1 MRTVILVQ
9 ARVGSTR
16 LPAKVLAAIDGRPM
30 IWHVMQRC
38 RAAYRAD
45 EVVLCTGMSNGN
57 EELAM
62 LARRHGWAL
71 YRGSEEALSLL
82 ADAAMACRAELV
94 VRVTADCPLMDP
106 AVIDGAIAS
115 FPARRATAGLD
126 LLYTTP
132 GWPDGLDVE
141 VMDADALILAKGEAR
156 ELGDR
161 EHVTTW
167 LRRYAVAV
175 AFRGGS
181 SRTIPRPTRMAMDA
195 SRFANSAGARYR
207 RRDGCRTIVTLCGG
221 GSAAELI
228 RASRRRPGNQRTAN
242 GR

>member
-45 EVVLCTGMSNGN
+45 EVVLCTGLSNGN

-62 LARRHGWAL
+62 LARRHGWAVF
-71 YRGSEEALSLL
+71 RGSEEALSLL
-82 ADAAMACRAELV
+82 ADAAMARRADLV
-94 VRVTADCPLMDP
+94 VRVTADCPLTDP
-106 AVIDGAIAS
+106 AVIDGALAA
-115 FPARRATAGLD
+115 FLARRSWEGLD

-156 ELGDR
+156 EPGER

-167 LRRYAVAV
+167 LRRHAAAVA
-175 AFRGGS
+175 
-181 SRTIPRPTRMAMDA
+181 MAPPDHLVDA
-195 SRFANSAGARYR
+195 MATLKPEHRKWSVDTAVELDFVRRVVPLLPHAPEHYGWQATVGAIRKLEAG
-207 RRDGCRTIVTLCGG
+207 
-221 GSAAELI
+221 
-228 RASRRRPGNQRTAN
+228 RAIAG
-242 GR
+242 